1 MDIILLKCDE
11 VLCIQVIPLKR
22 TGSSNEAKAMKLVEA
37 NIGNLAKAYEKII
50 KLRWFSPE
58 TFHFFSK
65 ESSWEI
71 KSVDEEDR
79 EKDLPVGAFKTIA
92 ARPLV
97 PREKF
102 QGSDEEYQKEVENFE
117 TLKKL
122 KTDYANDSVKAAI
135 KKSVK
140 GKNFMETLLLT
151 EMSSHDEDT
160 KFLLVYGKSL
170 SGEFSTDEI
179 RRVRNKETGKLEIG
193 PVCLLN
199 VQDSH
204 LKVGQID
211 FRADFLADHII
222 YGLRVDDSSSSYEL
236 SNPQFQLVDIN
247 LNPIS
252 SLTEETESTKKKK
265 PTPHIT
271 IEGVTSSSI
280 KTLQIIGVD
289 NHVRNLLLQNA
300 GHVEDAYPEI
310 VKHAT
315 EKKSI
320 TDKIRF
326 FSDESDIVAKNYRL
340 QKKPDSKVKT
350 EIIKD
355 IHNLDKKEEKR
366 LQEMGFW
373 GDEINSAL
381 HRIFIGCKNFVWEA
395 VRRLLDSGNLWPYE
409 HYLLVVGEGTNK
421 CSTSGSA
428 QYEIPNEDK
437 KGNYDCLQLIGVNEN
452 VEIGSLKFKVGILAD
467 HIIFNG
473 SINHPNDKDAT
484 DSNDKVLSNPQF
496 QLCDCLLNPVDMP
509 ETSPNSDSQGAQTSN
524 SEGQDGGASGNGH
537 KTVSINIEGTSSSS
551 IKYLQV
557 IEVNKH
563 VEEILKKSAGSVEE
577 AYPEIA
583 EYARKN
589 GLMFRLC
596 FFPNEAERVAS
607 VWGFDGE
614 DGSEQIAGRSKVT
627 YLQDLDAF
635 GMKRLLAHFNKAFS
649 IKSWATKGTVYGF
662 YNLVAANLNRW
673 VSSEFKRMEDEK
685 AGMPDS
691 SRRPSRFFNNMI
703 KSAVTRYGDTDRYLL
718 VFGEGHDKYT
728 TSGSSH
734 YEVFIGDDKREYD
747 SHEYI
752 GVNEDVEI
760 GSLKF
765 HADTIAD
772 HVFYHGKL
780 YGPHSDDGEYSNVTT
795 VNNPQF
801 QFVNKD
807 FEPIDNPYTEK

>member
-50 KLRWFSPE
+50 KLRWFSPK

-79 EKDLPVGAFKTIA
+79 EKDLPAGAFKTIV

-222 YGLRVDDSSSSYEL
+222 YGLRVDDDSSSSYEL

-315 EKKSI
+315 EKKSM

-395 VRRLLDSGNLWPYE
+395 VRRLLKYPGKLWPYE
-409 HYLLVVGEGTNK
+409 HYLLVVGESISK
-421 CSTSGSA
+421 CSASGSG
-428 QYEIPNEDK
+428 QYEIPNEDE
-437 KGNYDCLQLIGVNEN
+437 KGKYDCLQFIGVNEN
-452 VEIGSLKFKVGILAD
+452 VEIGSLKFKLGILAD

-473 SINHPNDKDAT
+473 SINHPNDKEAT

-509 ETSPNSDSQGAQTSN
+509 EPNSNSLGTKASN
-524 SEGQDGGASGNGH
+524 SEEQNGSASGSGH
-537 KTVSINIEGTSSSS
+537 KTVSINIEGTASSS

-557 IEVNKH
+557 IEINKH
-563 VEEILKKSAGSVEE
+563 IEEILKKSAGRVKK

-583 EYARKN
+583 KYARN
-589 GLMFRLC
+589 GDNMFSLR
-596 FFPNEAERVAS
+596 FFSNEEERVAT
-607 VWGFDGE
+607 VYGHDGE
-614 DGSEQIAGRSKVT
+614 EGSEVIAGRSKVM
-627 YLQDLDAF
+627 YLQDLDAY
-635 GMKRLLAHFNKAFS
+635 GIKRPMAQLMKTFFDP
-649 IKSWATKGTVYGF
+649 SWVKGTVFGF
-662 YNLVAANLNRW
+662 NNLVAANINSWL
-673 VSSEFKRMEDEK
+673 VSELKRMEDEK
-685 AGMPDS
+685 VGMPDS
-691 SRRPSRFFNNMI
+691 SRRPFSFYTRMI
-703 KSAVTRYGDTDRYLL
+703 RSAVTKYGKGNRYLL
-718 VFGEGHDKYT
+718 VVGEGHDEYT
-728 TSGSSH
+728 TSGSSR
-734 YEVFIGDDKREYD
+734 YEIGIVDDEREYD

-752 GVNEDVEI
+752 GINEDVAI

-765 HADTIAD
+765 HVDSIAD

-780 YGPHSDDGEYSNVTT
+780 YGPHSDDGEYSDVTT